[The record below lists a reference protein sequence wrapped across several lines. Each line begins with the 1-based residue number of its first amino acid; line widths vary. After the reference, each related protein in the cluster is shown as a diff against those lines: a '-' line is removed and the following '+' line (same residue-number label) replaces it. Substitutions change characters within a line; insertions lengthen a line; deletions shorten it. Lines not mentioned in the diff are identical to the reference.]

1 MVDSALPQPGDI
13 IAAKYRIERAIGDGG
28 MSVVFGAT
36 HCVTGKRFAIKWLL
50 PDDEAATS
58 ALAAQRFIREAQV
71 AGLFQHPNVVEVYD
85 VGEVSGSYYMVM
97 EWLEGESLDT
107 RLARVGRL
115 SLHEACAYLIPC
127 MQGIEEAHAVGIVHR
142 DLKPANIFVCQA
154 TKHAPERAKVL
165 DFGIAKLTNPSTDR
179 DSLTTQAGVLIGT
192 PSYLAPEQLRN
203 QAVDH
208 RTDIYAFGVVLY
220 QVLSGELPFMAD
232 TFGELVLQ
240 IATSTPRPLREL
252 VPELPPGVDALVA
265 RAMAR
270 EPAERFQELSTL
282 IDALRAYAEPAYAR
296 TTPAR
301 GQPLPASG
309 RSSMRMATPLATEAK
324 SLAPPGPAP
333 ARPLRLPVRVA
344 LALTG
349 LALTAGLWLFIDQR
363 AQPAGP
369 IADSA
374 LPPIAGARPS
384 EPRVATETAIMAATP
399 ASKHNASD
407 EPPKA
412 LPFGI
417 APPEPELV
425 FGVSQAD
432 AGIVSPGAQRAKP
445 QRARPARVDAPAR
458 VPAEAPARAPT
469 ERESP
474 PPSAPPPSAPPP
486 PIDHNPLHMEI
497 Q

>member
-154 TKHAPERAKVL
+154 TKHGPERAKVL
-165 DFGIAKLTNPSTDR
+165 DFGIAKLTNPTTDR

-220 QVLSGELPFMAD
+220 QVLSGELPFMGD

-240 IATSTPRPLREL
+240 IATSTPTPLREL
-252 VPELPPGVDALVA
+252 VPELPTGVDALVA

-282 IDALRAYAEPAYAR
+282 IEALRAYAEPAYAR

-301 GQPLPASG
+301 GQPLPLSG
-309 RSSMRMATPLATEAK
+309 RYSTRMPTPLATEAK
-324 SLAPPGPAP
+324 SLAPPVPAA
-333 ARPLRLPVRVA
+333 ARPLRLPARIAVA
-344 LALTG
+344 LSG
-349 LALTAGLWLFIDQR
+349 LALGAGLWLFIEQGSK
-363 AQPAGP
+363 PAD
-369 IADSA
+369 AA
-374 LPPIAGARPS
+374 LPPVSAARPT
-384 EPRVATETAIMAATP
+384 EPRASTETAIMAATP
-399 ASKHNASD
+399 ASKESASD
-407 EPPKA
+407 APPKA

-425 FGVSQAD
+425 FGMSQAD

-445 QRARPARVDAPAR
+445 QRGRTARVDAPAR
-458 VPAEAPARAPT
+458 APAD
-469 ERESP
+469 SP
-474 PPSAPPPSAPPP
+474 PPSAPPPPA
-486 PIDHNPLHMEI
+486 IDHNPLHMEI